1 MAYDTTRLL
10 QDLLQARPDL
20 EDVVNE
26 IKPYLNDDV
35 NKFFESLITSD
46 EAYNAM
52 LADFLDI
59 LSCKDITEV
68 EAKYTSLK
76 EEYAFLGIAEA
87 IVKNNEPILQ
97 TILSVAN
104 KVIEINNAPKPTPI
118 NNPLYELFISTY
130 KEFADVE
137 FAEVIKMFAK
147 IACIYSKYKNLT
159 QTNTPALCDTYPFFM
174 LVAHYLSIEG
184 KAEVSGSF
192 KGNGV
197 VASSSIDGVS
207 VSYAAPVYKD
217 NFQYF
222 FTQTPYGQEYLAYL
236 ASNNSMMYVN
246 NVKNRM

>member
-1 MAYDTTRLL
+1 MEYTITRLL

-20 EDVVNE
+20 ESVANE
-26 IKPYLNDDV
+26 ITPYLNDDV
-35 NKFFESLITSD
+35 NKFFESLIESD

-52 LADFLDI
+52 LADFLDV

-76 EEYAFLGIAEA
+76 AKYAFLAIAEA
-87 IVKNNEPILQ
+87 VVKNNSPIMEA
-97 TILSVAN
+97 ILSVAN

-118 NNPLYELFISTY
+118 INPLYELFISTY

-137 FAEVIKMFAK
+137 FVEVIKMFAK
-147 IACIYSKYKNLT
+147 IACIYPKYKNLT

-174 LVAHYLSIEG
+174 LAAHYLSIEG

-207 VSYAAPVYKD
+207 VSYATPVYKD

-246 NVKNRM
+246 NAKNRM

>member
-97 TILSVAN
+97 TILSVVN

-118 NNPLYELFISTY
+118 INPLYELFISTY

-147 IACIYSKYKNLT
+147 IACIYPKYKNLT

-207 VSYAAPVYKD
+207 VSYATPVYKD